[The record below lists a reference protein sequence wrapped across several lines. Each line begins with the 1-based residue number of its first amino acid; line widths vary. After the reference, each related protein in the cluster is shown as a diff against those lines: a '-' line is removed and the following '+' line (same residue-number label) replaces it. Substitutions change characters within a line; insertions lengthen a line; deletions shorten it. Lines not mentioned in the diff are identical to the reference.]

1 MANHDSSIHEH
12 IIILAEKGNHNEMPQ
27 VDGIM
32 SKTPQQERG
41 YKIPDR

>member
-1 MANHDSSIHEH
+1 MANHDSSIREH
-12 IIILAEKGNHNEMPQ
+12 IILAKKRDHTEMPQ

-32 SKTPQQERG
+32 SKTLQQEHG